1 MLVVSSPRAP
11 WAYPSSVSGTLQ
23 SLQARLILTYFII
36 LFCLGSLP
44 FLSNYPE
51 IALDKW
57 AKKFGPMFSMWLGD
71 QLFVVVSDP
80 QIVKDL
86 VITNGA
92 IFSSRKEMFMKSKII
107 FVRRGITA
115 TPYDETWYVA
125 LCTA

>member
-1 MLVVSSPRAP
+1 MP
-11 WAYPSSVSGTLQ
+11 
-23 SLQARLILTYFII
+23 FK
-36 LFCLGSLP
+36 GSLP
-44 FLSNYPE
+44 FLTDYPE
-51 IALDKW
+51 LTLHKW
-57 AKKFGPMFSMWLGD
+57 AKKFGSLYSMWLGD

-115 TPYDETWYVA
+115 TPYDDIWYSVHSFPYETQAEPLLQEEAPSSGRSIFEQQVGHQ
-125 LCTA
+125 LCART